1 MSTPAFRFAV
11 QSASTTSGQAWREL
25 ARRCEGSGYSTLY
38 VADHYV
44 DSASNG
50 GQVLAAVPAIA
61 TAAAVTDTL
70 RVGARVLCIDYHH
83 PVVLAKQA
91 ATLDLLSDGR
101 FDLGLGAGWV
111 GSEYEAMG
119 LEMDDAP
126 TRIARLA
133 DTVDFVRRFF
143 TGEVLDADAASGV
156 AASGVTAAGFRGEP
170 VPVQAGGPPIMIGGG
185 ARKVLTLAGRVADI
199 VSFNFDNRAGVVGP
213 TSVQSAAA
221 SVMEQRIGWV
231 RDGAGD
237 RFDQILLEVGAY
249 FTVVTPDTSAA
260 EATAEK
266 MGGMF
271 GMSGADML
279 AHPNALIGTVDEI
292 CDRLVERR
300 ERYGISVITVSDRNL
315 ESFTPVVARL
325 AGT

>member
-1 MSTPAFRFAV
+1 MSSKAFRFAV
-11 QSASTTSGQAWREL
+11 QSAATDSGQAWREL

-44 DSASNG
+44 DAASNG

-61 TAAAVTDTL
+61 TAAAVTERL

-111 GSEYEAMG
+111 SSEYEAMG
-119 LEMDDAP
+119 LAMDAAP
-126 TRIARLA
+126 ERIARLA

-143 TGEVLDADAASGV
+143 AGETLEVGESSIAAG
-156 AASGVTAAGFRGEP
+156 GFRGQP
-170 VPVQAGGPPIMIGGG
+170 MPVQAGGPPIMIGGG
-185 ARKVLTLAGRVADI
+185 ARKVLTLAGKKADI
-199 VSFNFDNRAGVVGP
+199 VSFNFDNRSGVVGP
-213 TSVQSAAA
+213 QSVQSAAA

-231 RDGAGD
+231 REGAGD
-237 RFDQILLEVGAY
+237 RFDEIELEVGAY
-249 FTVVTPDTSAA
+249 FTVVTPDSASGA
-260 EATAEK
+260 ATAEK

-271 GMSGADML
+271 GMTADDMA
-279 AHPNALIGTVDEI
+279 AHPNALIGTVDQI

-300 ERYGISVITVSDRNL
+300 ERFGINFVTVSDRNL
-315 ESFTPVVARL
+315 DAFAPVVARL
-325 AGT
+325 AGS

>member
-1 MSTPAFRFAV
+1 MSSAHTSTKPFRFAV
-11 QSASTTSGQAWREL
+11 QSAAAASGAAWREL
-25 ARRCEGSGYSTLY
+25 ARRTEGEGFSTLY

-50 GQVLAAVPAIA
+50 GQVLAAWPAMSV
-61 TAAAVTDTL
+61 AAAVTETL

-101 FDLGLGAGWV
+101 LDLGLGAGWV
-111 GSEYEAMG
+111 GSEYEQMG
-119 LEMDDAP
+119 LSMDDAP

-133 DTVDFVRRFF
+133 DTVSFVRKFF
-143 TGEVLDADAASGV
+143 TGEALDATGSIP
-156 AASGVTAAGFRGEP
+156 AAGFAGQP

-185 ARKVLTLAGRVADI
+185 ARKVLTLAGQVADI
-199 VSFNFDNRAGVVGP
+199 VSFNFDNRSGKVGP
-213 TSVQSAAA
+213 QSVQSAAA

-231 RDGAGD
+231 REGAGD
-237 RFDQILLEVGAY
+237 RFDSIELEVGAY
-249 FTVVTPDTSAA
+249 FTVVTPDTPTAQGTAA
-260 EATAEK
+260 K
-266 MGGMF
+266 MGEMF
-271 GMSGADML
+271 GMSADDML

-300 ERYGISVITVSDRNL
+300 ERYGISFVTVSDRNL
-315 ESFTPVVARL
+315 DSFAPVVARL
-325 AGT
+325 AGS

>member
-1 MSTPAFRFAV
+1 MSSKPFRFAV
-11 QSASTTSGQAWREL
+11 QSAATDSGAAWRDL
-25 ARRCEGSGYSTLY
+25 AKRAEGTGYSTLY

-44 DSASNG
+44 DAASNG
-50 GQVLAAVPAIA
+50 GQVLAAFPAMA

-83 PVVLAKQA
+83 PAVLAKQA

-111 GSEYEAMG
+111 SSEYEAMG
-119 LEMDDAP
+119 LAMDAAP
-126 TRIARLA
+126 ARIARLA

-143 TGEVLDADAASGV
+143 AGETLEAAGETGS
-156 AASGVTAAGFRGEP
+156 SITAAGFKGQP
-170 VPVQAGGPPIMIGGG
+170 LPVQAGGPPIMIGGG

-213 TSVQSAAA
+213 ASVQSAAA
-221 SVMEQRIGWV
+221 SVMEQRISWV
-231 RDGAGD
+231 REGAGD
-237 RFDQILLEVGAY
+237 RFDSIELEVGAY
-249 FTVVTPDTSAA
+249 FTVVTPDTASGV
-260 EATAEK
+260 ATAEK

-271 GMSGADML
+271 GMSADDMA
-279 AHPNALIGTVDEI
+279 AHPNALIGTADEI

-300 ERYGISVITVSDRNL
+300 ERYGISFVTISDRNL
-315 ESFTPVVARL
+315 EAFAPIVARL
-325 AGT
+325 ANT

>member
-1 MSTPAFRFAV
+1 MTSTPFRFAV
-11 QSASTTSGQAWREL
+11 QSATADSGHTWREL
-25 ARRCEGSGYSTLY
+25 ARRAEGSGFSTLY

-61 TAAAVTDTL
+61 TAAAVTETL

-111 GSEYEAMG
+111 SSEYEAMG
-119 LEMDDAP
+119 MGMGAAP
-126 TRIARLA
+126 ERIARLA
-133 DTVDFVRRFF
+133 DTVDFMRRFF
-143 TGEVLDADAASGV
+143 AGETLESGAPGIRASGFKGQP
-156 AASGVTAAGFRGEP
+156 S
-170 VPVQAGGPPIMIGGG
+170 PVQAGGPPIMIGGG
-185 ARKVLTLAGRVADI
+185 ARKVLTLAGKVADI

-213 TSVQSAAA
+213 ASVQSAAA

-231 RDGAGD
+231 REGAGD
-237 RFDQILLEVGAY
+237 RFDQIELEVGAY
-249 FTVVTPDTSAA
+249 FTVVTPDTASGAT
-260 EATAEK
+260 TAEK
-266 MGGMF
+266 MGAMF
-271 GMSGADML
+271 GMSGEDMA

-300 ERYGISVITVSDRNL
+300 ERFGISFVTVGDRVL
-315 ESFTPVVARL
+315 DSFAPIVARL

>member
-1 MSTPAFRFAV
+1 MSSKPFRFAV
-11 QSASTTSGQAWREL
+11 QSAAADSGQGWREL

-44 DSASNG
+44 DAASNG

-61 TAAAVTDTL
+61 TAAAVTESL

-111 GSEYEAMG
+111 RSEYEAMG
-119 LEMDDAP
+119 LSMDAAP
-126 TRIARLA
+126 ERIARLA

-143 TGEVLDADAASGV
+143 ACETLEVGVSAV
-156 AASGVTAAGFRGEP
+156 AAGGFKGQP
-170 VPVQAGGPPIMIGGG
+170 TPVQAGGPPIMIGGG
-185 ARKVLTLAGRVADI
+185 ARKVLTLAGKKADI
-199 VSFNFDNRAGVVGP
+199 VSFNFDNRSGVVGP
-213 TSVQSAAA
+213 QSVQSAAA

-231 RDGAGD
+231 REGAGD
-237 RFDQILLEVGAY
+237 RFDEIELEVGAY
-249 FTVVTPDTSAA
+249 FTVVTPDSAA
-260 EATAEK
+260 GAATAEK

-271 GMSGADML
+271 GMTADDMA
-279 AHPNALIGTVDEI
+279 AHPNALIGTVDQI

-300 ERYGISVITVSDRNL
+300 ERFGINFVTVSDRNL
-315 ESFTPVVARL
+315 DAFAPVVARL
-325 AGT
+325 AGS